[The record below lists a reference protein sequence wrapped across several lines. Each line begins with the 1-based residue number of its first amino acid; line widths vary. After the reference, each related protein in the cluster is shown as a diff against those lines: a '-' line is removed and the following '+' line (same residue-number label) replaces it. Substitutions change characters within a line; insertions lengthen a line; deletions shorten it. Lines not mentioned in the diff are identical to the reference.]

1 MYFHRQLAD
10 WEKVAYIY
18 VNCVGFDSAMFK
30 ESCWI
35 LCWSTVE
42 IHERSRNWWCNLNS
56 NCCFAFRGRPLFL
69 LSLFLSSLN
78 QLVYSFMS
86 NLVPSAFAALFQ
98 RNEQRKKNPKGKQQN
113 SGYGLVILREVV
125 YPRNVVIGVNSFNGF
140 KSHRLEGTQ
149 MTCQNQI
156 DVFISFERDPKW
168 SGAKKKIGE
177 RSDPSVAWGTQRHV
191 APGLLSPL
199 SNWSL
204 FTGSVFGFFFDLQVI
219 SI

>member
-35 LCWSTVE
+35 LCWSTLE

-69 LSLFLSSLN
+69 LSLFLCSLN

-140 KSHRLEGTQ
+140 KSHRLECTQ

-156 DVFISFERDPKW
+156 DVFISFERDPNW
-168 SGAKKKIGE
+168 SGAKKKIGK

-191 APGLLSPL
+191 APGSLSPL
-199 SNWSL
+199 SNWE
-204 FTGSVFGFFFDLQVI
+204 SVHRLRVRFFFYLQVI